1 MAIDGTYKI
10 EIESPMGTQKVTLTF
25 KAKGAV
31 LEGSSESSMGGANK
45 FTGKIKGDEV
55 SWDSEIN
62 GPMGK
67 MALSFAGKIKG
78 NEITGEVKAGMFGTY
93 PFKGKRI

>member
-10 EIESPMGTQKVTLTF
+10 GIDSPMGNMEVKLTL

-31 LEGSSESSMGGANK
+31 LEGSSESSLGTSK
-45 FTGKIKGDEV
+45 FTGKVNGNQV
-55 SWDSEIN
+55 SWDSETT

-67 MALSFAGKIKG
+67 MQLSFSGKITG
-78 NEITGEVKAGMFGTY
+78 DDFSGEVKAGNFGTY
-93 PFKGKRI
+93 PFKGKRV